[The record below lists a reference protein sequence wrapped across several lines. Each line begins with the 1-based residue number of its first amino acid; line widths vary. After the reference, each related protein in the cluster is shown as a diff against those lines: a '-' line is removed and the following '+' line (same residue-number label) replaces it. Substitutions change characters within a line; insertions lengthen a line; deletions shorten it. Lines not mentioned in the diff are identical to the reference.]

1 MDEEV
6 SMQSHKILPSAAA
19 MDDCA
24 VGAGKKACKNC
35 TCGRADA
42 EAAVQKVDLSQDM
55 LENPQSACGSVS
67 LVWPLAWQTQLLH
80 EEFAACLAFWLNS

>member
-1 MDEEV
+1 MKLAAY
-6 SMQSHKILPSAAA
+6 SMQLHHILPFAAA
-19 MDDCA
+19 MDDCE

-67 LVWPLAWQTQLLH
+67 LAWSLAWQTQQLH
-80 EEFAACLAFWLNS
+80 EVFAACLAF

>member
-1 MDEEV
+1 MKSAAF
-6 SMQSHKILPSAAA
+6 SMQSRQVLPSAAA
-19 MDDCA
+19 MDDCE

-67 LVWPLAWQTQLLH
+67 LAWPLAWQTRQLL
-80 EEFAACLAFWLNS
+80 EDCGAYLAF